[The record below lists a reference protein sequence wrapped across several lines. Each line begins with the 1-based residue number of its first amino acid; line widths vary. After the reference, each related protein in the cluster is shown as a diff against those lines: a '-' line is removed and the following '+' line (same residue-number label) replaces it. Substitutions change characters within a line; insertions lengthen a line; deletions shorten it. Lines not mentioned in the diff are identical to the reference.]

1 MSVVRAYH
9 AGDVDTIKAL
19 LLRGSGLPESSAR
32 NNWLGRVL
40 YFWDSDPRRAEYWH
54 AMHGKGGILEC
65 DIEKELLIDMLCDD
79 QRSKKFMELAQA
91 VILPEGPV
99 NDKSSEYFARDGEI
113 VNRVRPALQEMG
125 YCGIRMAFCL
135 GKPVADEG
143 NLHPNQHI
151 QICLWDSSVIR
162 NPKQYIPG
170 LIG

>member
-1 MSVVRAYH
+1 MVLAYQKAQREIIGLAEFFTFGIVIH
-9 AGDVDTIKAL
+9 AGLNIGTQCT
-19 LLRGSGLPESSAR
+19 
-32 NNWLGRVL
+32 GRAA
-40 YFWDSDPRRAEYWH
+40 FWNVIS
-54 AMHGKGGILEC
+54 K
-65 DIEKELLIDMLCDD
+65 KELLIDMLCDD